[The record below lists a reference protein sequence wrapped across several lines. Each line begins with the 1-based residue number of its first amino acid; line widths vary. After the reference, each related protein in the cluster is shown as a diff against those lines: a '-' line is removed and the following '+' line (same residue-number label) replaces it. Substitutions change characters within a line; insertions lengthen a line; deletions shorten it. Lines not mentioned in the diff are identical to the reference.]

1 MKITGPNPV
10 RNVDRVAPSG
20 PKERASAPTNSTDN
34 VQISSDAKF
43 LREVR
48 NAAAQMPA
56 VRNEEV
62 AQAQADIADG
72 ALESSTDMDRVV
84 DAILVEP

>member
-10 RNVDRVAPSG
+10 RNVDPVSPSG
-20 PKERASAPTNSTDN
+20 RKERTSSPTSSPDS

-48 NAAAQMPA
+48 DAAAQMPA

-72 ALESSTDMDRVV
+72 ALESNTDMDRVV
-84 DAILVEP
+84 DALMVEP